1 MNLDL
6 NDYPIAQR
14 PGQPDYRVNLPRC
27 YQSKSSSSNPQTSNN
42 AQGSAEY
49 GSIGVGGNNTNTV
62 TNIDVTSSDSA
73 TVQKA
78 LDSVTTTANN
88 ALLANNAATVGAL
101 SAAGEATHGIATVS
115 SEAISAVSAANAS
128 AQNFVNANTALA
140 FDTIDKLVTGS
151 TDALTYEASQNG
163 TASAGSGAAGSV
175 TYVGPSQ
182 GSPTATNDAATA
194 STSTATYL
202 TIAVAVLTGLYFIR
216 KGSL

>member
-6 NDYPIAQR
+6 NDYPIASR
-14 PGQPDYRVNLPRC
+14 PGQPDYRVSLPRC
-27 YQSKSSSSNPQTSNN
+27 YQSKSSSSNPQTANN
-42 AQGSAEY
+42 AQGSAET
-49 GSIGVGGNNTNTV
+49 GSIGIGGNNTNTV
-62 TNIDVTSSDSA
+62 TNIDVTSSDAA

-101 SAAGEATHGIATVS
+101 SAAGEATHGIATIAS
-115 SEAISAVSAANAS
+115 DAITAVSGANTQ

-151 TDALTYEASQNG
+151 TSALVYESSQAG
-163 TASAGSGAAGSV
+163 TASAGNGGTGQV
-175 TYVGPSQ
+175 TYVGPSS
-182 GSPTATNDAATA
+182 GSPSATNDA
-194 STSTATYL
+194 ATYL